1 MRKVVLVTGSSKGI
15 GASCIRR
22 FAKENYDV
30 VINYNNSKDKALK
43 LKSEIEEF
51 GVEALCIKCDISK
64 EEEIKSMIDNIIK
77 EFGRIDVLVNNAS
90 IDISTIFEEKTK
102 ENFLKTLDVN
112 LVGTFLVSKYVS
124 KYMKEQ
130 KSGSIINVSST
141 NGIDKN
147 FPMCLDYDASKAGVI
162 SLTHNLALEFKPY
175 IRVNAIAPGWV
186 GTESELEG
194 LDEEFIKSEEEKI
207 YLGRIAQEEEIANV
221 VYFLASDQASYIN
234 NSVIRV
240 DGGMY

>member
-15 GASCIRR
+15 GESCIRR

-30 VINYNNSKDKALK
+30 VINYNDSKESAFK
-43 LKSEIEEF
+43 LKEE
-51 GVEALCIKCDISK
+51 VESLGIKALCIKCDISN
-64 EEEIKSMIDNIIK
+64 EDEIKNMVDSIIQ
-77 EFGRIDVLVNNAS
+77 EFGRIDVLVNNAA
-90 IDISTIFEEKTK
+90 IDMPCLFEEKNK
-102 ENFLKTLDVN
+102 EDFLKILDVN

-130 KSGSIINVSST
+130 KSGNIINISST

-175 IRVNAIAPGWV
+175 IRVNSVCPGWV

-207 YLGRIAQEEEIANV
+207 YLGRIAKKEEIANV
-221 VYFLASDQASYIN
+221 VYFLASDEASYIN
-234 NSVIRV
+234 NSIIRV